1 MHGNQLLAAG
11 KVIYLEPGK
20 AGVSFDY
27 VEPPNMEAAKLL
39 GRQLTIVSREAGK
52 SLRGHSEIRR
62 LSYVDSILPGRDRVW
77 IASGSADGWL
87 PGDAALVRRGK
98 TVITWGI
105 LSQVRDEVAI
115 LHLRTRINRSLAL
128 QPGDCVEQISV
139 DDGGQVLSTRIARVE
154 ENNRVVL
161 AGSRT
166 NGWLVGQ
173 RLDISRDGEYVGFAR
188 IIAEEPLLIAE
199 TVSAFQRLAPAV
211 GDEVSVR
218 PPAYKRCVRVGWVFR
233 AERGYCLLTLGS
245 HDGVI
250 QGQNLYSH
258 GNVHATFSAGSLYA
272 DHCGAEFTLD
282 GGGESAEMPLW
293 TMVST
298 ERQMSGSPLLK
309 PLPVAHPKYPS
320 WLHTVSA
327 GKRTLN
333 LGDVVLL
340 DLDKQLVGLVVSLD
354 EAIAKVAVLDRFD
367 PATHLKLLKQHA
379 GHESHSNDRNNQ

>member
-1 MHGNQLLAAG
+1 MFHLIDRCLFADFRPSIRCTLVTELSACTGTNCSLRARSYTWSQAKPELVLTTSSHPTW
-11 KVIYLEPGK
+11 KQP
-20 AGVSFDY
+20 
-27 VEPPNMEAAKLL
+27 KLL

-188 IIAEEPLLIAE
+188 IIAEEPLLIFAE

-309 PLPVAHPKYPS
+309 PLPVAHPEIS
-320 WLHTVSA
+320 
-327 GKRTLN
+327 
-333 LGDVVLL
+333 VVAPHSICRQT
-340 DLDKQLVGLVVSLD
+340 D
-354 EAIAKVAVLDRFD
+354 I
-367 PATHLKLLKQHA
+367 
-379 GHESHSNDRNNQ
+379 ESR